1 MRPSNENV
9 GDNAI
14 YRLMGALKLEE
25 ELLDGGFHALGGLE
39 LREEVGARMM
49 EREAIREGNGAHSE
63 LSFEQQLSIM
73 ISIAEI
79 QSIFL
84 RILRKIMVIAMAMIV
99 LRRV

>member
-49 EREAIREGNGAHSE
+49 EREAIREGNCAHSE
-63 LSFEQQLSIM
+63 LSFGQQLSIM